1 MHGSRTRS
9 AMPVACCSTSD
20 VCLFAMQCPTLL
32 HVQKFHGDAAMLHG
46 SSATWSPHLLNK
58 RNMSQS
64 VLSRACVECIEWV
77 QIRDT
82 EYHMAHESIPIAQE
96 RQTVKHI
103 KKLRD
108 SRQRVR
114 QYEELYA
121 GVETARAAVRSGQV
135 ELKEM
140 LDERQVE
147 HLAASQVAQLVAR
160 PSASSVQCLPSAASL
175 CLLNAELAACQQLH
189 LMSAV

>member
-1 MHGSRTRS
+1 M
-9 AMPVACCSTSD
+9 
-20 VCLFAMQCPTLL
+20 
-32 HVQKFHGDAAMLHG
+32 
-46 SSATWSPHLLNK
+46 
-58 RNMSQS
+58 
-64 VLSRACVECIEWV
+64 
-77 QIRDT
+77 QIRDM

-96 RQTVKHI
+96 RQMVKHI

-140 LDERQVE
+140 LDERQVVWLAVSHSMCTAKVPAFY
-147 HLAASQVAQLVAR
+147 HLHVCIL
-160 PSASSVQCLPSAASL
+160 
-175 CLLNAELAACQQLH
+175 
-189 LMSAV
+189 

>member
-1 MHGSRTRS
+1 M
-9 AMPVACCSTSD
+9 
-20 VCLFAMQCPTLL
+20 
-32 HVQKFHGDAAMLHG
+32 
-46 SSATWSPHLLNK
+46 
-58 RNMSQS
+58 
-64 VLSRACVECIEWV
+64 
-77 QIRDT
+77 

-96 RQTVKHI
+96 RQMVKHI

-140 LDERQVE
+140 LDERQVV
-147 HLAASQVAQLVAR
+147 HLAASQG
-160 PSASSVQCLPSAASL
+160 
-175 CLLNAELAACQQLH
+175 AELAACILH
-189 LMSAV
+189 LLCFTVH

>member
-1 MHGSRTRS
+1 M
-9 AMPVACCSTSD
+9 
-20 VCLFAMQCPTLL
+20 
-32 HVQKFHGDAAMLHG
+32 
-46 SSATWSPHLLNK
+46 
-58 RNMSQS
+58 
-64 VLSRACVECIEWV
+64 
-77 QIRDT
+77 

-96 RQTVKHI
+96 RQMVKHI

-140 LDERQVE
+140 LDERQVVW
-147 HLAASQVAQLVAR
+147 LAASQSMC
-160 PSASSVQCLPSAASL
+160 SAEVPAF
-175 CLLNAELAACQQLH
+175 QQLH
-189 LMSAV
+189 LVSATQVVMSC